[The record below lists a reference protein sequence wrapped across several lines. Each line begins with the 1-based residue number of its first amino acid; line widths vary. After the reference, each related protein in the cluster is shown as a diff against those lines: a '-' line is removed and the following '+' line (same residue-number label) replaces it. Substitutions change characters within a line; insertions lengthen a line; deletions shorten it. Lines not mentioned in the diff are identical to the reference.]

1 MLTAAHQTRGI
12 FPLGGQVLVID
23 VRFLNISQPA
33 GGPLRTAA
41 RMAKD
46 YLKIYESLADPL
58 THKTN
63 AHNSQEHPDHLNR
76 KIWKQHAINQ

>member
-1 MLTAAHQTRGI
+1 MLRSM
-12 FPLGGQVLVID
+12 
-23 VRFLNISQPA
+23 VRKVFEEKF
-33 GGPLRTAA
+33 TAA

-63 AHNSQEHPDHLNR
+63 AHNIQEHPDHLNR